1 MKPEEKARIIIDRQL
16 EEAGWQVV
24 DRDEYTSMAHAC
36 AVREGLMNL
45 SGSNLEADYLLF
57 IEGKAV
63 GVVEAKREE
72 NELGDDVKLQALQAQ
87 LEELQSQIEELESE
101 EGYEDT
107 KEYKEA
113 KKQEKQQKADIKNAI
128 RKLTDEVVAKYKA
141 LAEDEIRSLV
151 VNDKWLTT
159 LQNRMESEMTRVSQE
174 MTTTVLDLQHRYAK
188 TLPEIEQSVSDAE
201 AAVKEYLQQMGF

>member
-1 MKPEEKARIIIDRQL
+1 M
-16 EEAGWQVV
+16 
-24 DRDEYTSMAHAC
+24 
-36 AVREGLMNL
+36 
-45 SGSNLEADYLLF
+45 
-57 IEGKAV
+57 
-63 GVVEAKREE
+63 
-72 NELGDDVKLQALQAQ
+72 
-87 LEELQSQIEELESE
+87 EELQSQIEELESE